1 MRTNKLIKNTISSL
15 ILQIVTIFTGFVIP
29 KLILESYGS
38 EVNGLLNSIT
48 QFLSII
54 AFLELGV
61 GAVVQSALY
70 KPLAENN
77 ISKLNEIYAS
87 AQKFFSRLAKA
98 LCCYVI
104 VLIFIYPLFSSN
116 HFNITYVVSLIII
129 MSINSVAQYYFG
141 IVNSLFLTAD
151 QKGYIQYNVQILT
164 VVINTIFCIILIKA
178 KFSIHI
184 VKLTTALIYLI
195 RPIYL
200 NYYIKRKY
208 NINKKIKLDYEP
220 IEQKWN
226 GVAQHIA
233 AIILDGTDTIV
244 LTIFADLKLVSVY
257 SVYYLVVSGIKAMFN
272 AMTTGVQALLGNIY
286 ARGCKEELID
296 TFKMTEW
303 IIHLVTIFIMGIAA
317 CLITPFV
324 LVYTNGVNDANYN
337 QKLFGYLISFAY
349 AAYCLRLPYHIMI
362 RACGRYRETQKNY
375 IFSAVIN
382 ILISIIFVWRYGLVG
397 VAIGTLCAMLFQAI
411 GLARYNAKNIV
422 GLSYIDMLKPFII
435 DILTMGIGILASN
448 KVVNLTI
455 INCNF
460 LFWLGLAVK
469 TTIIWIVVVSCI
481 NILFYRNNMIQ
492 ILKRINKWEKK

>member
-1 MRTNKLIKNTISSL
+1 MIKNTISSL

-257 SVYYLVVSGIKAMFN
+257 SVYYLVVSGIKA
-272 AMTTGVQALLGNIY
+272 
-286 ARGCKEELID
+286 
-296 TFKMTEW
+296 
-303 IIHLVTIFIMGIAA
+303 
-317 CLITPFV
+317 
-324 LVYTNGVNDANYN
+324 
-337 QKLFGYLISFAY
+337 
-349 AAYCLRLPYHIMI
+349 
-362 RACGRYRETQKNY
+362 
-375 IFSAVIN
+375 
-382 ILISIIFVWRYGLVG
+382 
-397 VAIGTLCAMLFQAI
+397 
-411 GLARYNAKNIV
+411 
-422 GLSYIDMLKPFII
+422 
-435 DILTMGIGILASN
+435 
-448 KVVNLTI
+448 
-455 INCNF
+455 
-460 LFWLGLAVK
+460 
-469 TTIIWIVVVSCI
+469 
-481 NILFYRNNMIQ
+481 
-492 ILKRINKWEKK
+492 